1 MRQSP
6 ATRFLAGTALA
17 LLLSVFQAPIA
28 SAASPD
34 TPAETES
41 FDLDSVDSF
50 AGAFLA
56 ARTAEADRDYANAI
70 LLYKKALELSPDE
83 LDIQQRLMIA
93 LIMNGDFD
101 EGAKLAKE
109 LENDPAVERVT
120 SVALGFQAI
129 RDGRYDD
136 ALKTFKYEGP
146 NDLDRLMNELL
157 IAWTMVGEGK
167 GKEALDLVKGLE
179 GPSWYAIFRNYNVGV
194 IAALTGD
201 NDAARKALT
210 DTLIDRSGGAT
221 APDTFA
227 RAVIALATLEANA
240 GNKQKALDAL
250 AAGDELIN
258 NYAPFKALRDAIEAG
273 GKPKPMVENAAQ
285 GAAGVLFSIG
295 GALNREGAED
305 TVMLYLQLSHALDK
319 DAADTLVL
327 LGGIAENAKQPEKA
341 IDFYRQVPETS
352 PMRRI
357 SELQLGLTLAETGK
371 VEDARTH
378 LQGLIASDPKDV
390 RSYLA
395 YGSVLSEA
403 KDYAAMASNY
413 DKAVEVIGQ
422 SPAKNHWS
430 IFFQRGIANERL
442 KKWDKA
448 EPDFRKALEL
458 NPEQPQVLNYLG
470 YSWVDMNRNL
480 QDGLEMI
487 KKAVDLRP
495 DDGYIVDSLGWAY
508 YRLGR
513 FDESV
518 VELERA
524 AELRAGDATINDHLG
539 DAYWRVGR
547 KLEATYQ
554 WKRALA
560 SEPDE
565 AEVPKIQAKIDK
577 GMPPIEA
584 DAAKID
590 PKPVDAPKKDDK
602 KT

>member
-34 TPAETES
+34 TPTETES

-194 IAALTGD
+194 IAAMIGD

-258 NYAPFKALRDAIEAG
+258 NYAPFKALRDEIEAG

-403 KDYAAMASNY
+403 KDYAAMATNY

-480 QDGLEMI
+480 QEGLEMI

-513 FDESV
+513 FEESV